1 LYFYRRVK
9 RYDCVLLNSPNFEG
23 IGLALAARLQGV
35 PVMTLFNCTVDI
47 TGSISGWFLKTGLNL
62 SVYAQLLLSSRI
74 VTYTK
79 DYFESFASLRP
90 SWRGGFRLLHSHMSR
105 RSTDIL
111 QNKKKG
117 HRCRFDEGSHGRKAR
132 IPYRAMK
139 KLRKTVPG
147 AMLVL
152 AGPGGNDVVG
162 EKSYGDYVKDLLESA
177 HVPYRMLGK
186 LSDRELAALYEKLD
200 VLVLPSVNHT
210 EAFGIVQAE
219 AMMAGTPVVASNIP
233 GVRIPVSVTGMG
245 LTVNPKDANGLS
257 ALRYP
262 VEPARYTWLPEKAM
276 HSRCLTYT
284 KRMRVMIEFSS
295 DERPNLKR
303 FIRTYMDHAPLFM
316 SFIARSKRT
325 VREHMRYVK
334 KRFLI
339 SVRGRILCGTV
350 FRERRGR
357 YRTGPRRKR
366 RTEQAKKDG
375 YTASSSGT
383 TAGPFPFPPI
393 PSLPS

>member
-1 LYFYRRVK
+1 MRILYFSTYFYPYVSGITTSPFLALSHLSRKHEVTAFTFPHEKHLPRLEYLNKIKTVRLPYLIRLSKGFISPGLFWYFYRRVK

-35 PVMTLFNCTVDI
+35 PVITLFNCKVDI

-79 DYFESFASLRP
+79 DYFESFPSLRP
-90 SWRGGFRLLHSHMSR
+90 FVSR
-105 RSTDIL
+105 TDFVLPCIPHRTPDEAYGRIL
-111 QNKKKG
+111 AKQKKG
-117 HRCRFDEGSHGRKAR
+117 HRWIGFVGRIAR
-132 IPYRAMK
+132 EKGIEYLIEAMK

-147 AMLVL
+147 AMLLL

-245 LTVNPKDANGLS
+245 MTVNPKDANGL
-257 ALRYP
+257 
-262 VEPARYTWLPEKAM
+262 
-276 HSRCLTYT
+276 
-284 KRMRVMIEFSS
+284 
-295 DERPNLKR
+295 
-303 FIRTYMDHAPLFM
+303 
-316 SFIARSKRT
+316 KRT
-325 VREHMRYVK
+325 LAAVLSNRRAYTSLALK
-334 KRFLI
+334 KHAQALFDI
-339 SVRGRILCGTV
+339 HKAYAGYDRI
-350 FRERRGR
+350 F
-357 YRTGPRRKR
+357 KR
-366 RTEQAKKDG
+366 
-375 YTASSSGT
+375 
-383 TAGPFPFPPI
+383 
-393 PSLPS
+393 